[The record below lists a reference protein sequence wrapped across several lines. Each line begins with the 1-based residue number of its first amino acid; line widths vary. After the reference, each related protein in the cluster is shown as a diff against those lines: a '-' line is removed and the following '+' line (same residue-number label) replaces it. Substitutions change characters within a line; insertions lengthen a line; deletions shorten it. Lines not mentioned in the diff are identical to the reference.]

1 MFEKETTD
9 CQYFFSWQTS
19 MVCGPLE
26 EKVGDCKVYSSQL
39 RRFISLEHLDKQM
52 TVGKYTLDLCV
63 RGNACGGNAVCG
75 SSSDGAWVSYGVL
88 QKAILHVDYLKL
100 HFGGGASCML
110 NGESIFFLNM
120 STNFLIFINVET
132 LGAEVWLKCDNS
144 NGLGIPRIVLVST
157 L

>member
-1 MFEKETTD
+1 VFDKETTD

-19 MVCGPLE
+19 MVCGPTE
-26 EKVGDCKVYSSQL
+26 EKTGDCKVYSSQL
-39 RRFISLEHLDKQM
+39 RRFISLEHLDKQIK
-52 TVGKYTLDLCV
+52 VGKYTLDLCV
-63 RGNACGGNAVCG
+63 RGTDCGGNAVCG
-75 SSSDGAWVSYGVL
+75 STADNVWVSYGVL

-100 HFGGGASCML
+100 HFGGGATCLL
-110 NGESIFFLNM
+110 NGEFNVVLKDVTLFF
-120 STNFLIFINVET
+120 IVINVET